1 MKKTAKYL
9 KENIKGDVYSDEL
22 SLGLYSTDASIYKIK
37 PKLVVVPRDEQDV
50 LTTIKTAFEH
60 KISLLPRG
68 AGTSLA
74 GQTVGESIVMD
85 FSKYMNKIIEF
96 NEKEKWIKVQ
106 PGLVHSKLNAY
117 LKPFGLLYAPDEAT
131 INRANIGGVVANNSS
146 GSRSLVF
153 GKAIDHIL
161 EVKIALASGKVITL
175 GETTKEIAKSKAQ
188 QIDEEGKIYK
198 TLVDIIEEDEQEILD
213 RYPKVMRRV
222 TGYSLDEFVDDK
234 PWNMAKLIS
243 GSEGTLATILELK
256 LNLIDLPKK
265 RSITVVHFKDRLEAI
280 STVETI
286 LTHKPSAIELLDDNV
301 INIALTN
308 PSTKPISNF
317 IQGRPGALLIVEF
330 FGEKDKELRQ
340 KHDKLTEHL
349 KEINRGY
356 AYPFYTM
363 EDPVFNNVWEVRKQG
378 LGLLLSVKTDEKA
391 IPFIED
397 LCIPIPHLPE
407 YVNQILNFCNNLD
420 TKVILYAHASVGVL
434 HIRPV
439 LNLKLEEDIKKMKSI
454 SEFALD
460 RVIKYKGSWSG
471 EHGDGISRSFGIP
484 KFYGDKIYND
494 FKKIKTA
501 FDPEGLMNPG
511 KIVNPFPMDENL
523 RYGADY
529 EEINID
535 TIYHYRKEEGFNTL
549 INMCNGVGV
558 CHRVSGGV
566 MCPTYKATLDEKN
579 STRGRANALRLTIS
593 GELGEGDLTNN
604 ELWEAL
610 DLCVSCKS
618 CKTECPSNV
627 DVAKLKSEILQKHY
641 DKKGYGIREFF
652 IIMSDTMS
660 KTFSGIL
667 SSVVNSV
674 IKTKLFRASLEKIAK
689 IDARRILPLY
699 ARYSLKRWYKNEFQS
714 TAKGEEVVLFAD
726 TYTNYHEP
734 EIGKAVIN
742 LLNKL
747 NYQVKLVDTGGS
759 KRPLISNGFLRK
771 AKSYSDKIMNILTP
785 YIEKELPIIVIEPG
799 SYSALVED
807 IPDLMEDEFK
817 AKMLKNS
824 VISIERFISDK
835 INKGEI
841 KEKFISSLN
850 THILHGHCHQKA
862 LEGMEHL
869 ENVFKNTEGTYEI
882 LDVGCCG
889 MAGAFGFEKEHY
901 DLSKKI
907 FDTELKPSLDNLPK
921 GSTIL
926 ATGFSCRHQLKDFS
940 DFDIKHW
947 AEVISVK

>member
-1 MKKTAKYL
+1 MKSIITGL
-9 KENIKGDVYSDEL
+9 KESIKGDVYSDEL
-22 SLGLYSTDASIYKIK
+22 SLGIYSTDASIYKIK
-37 PKLVVVPRDEQDV
+37 PKLVIVPKDKQDV
-50 LTTIKTAFEH
+50 LRTIKTAFEH

-74 GQTVGESIVMD
+74 GQTVGASIIMD
-85 FSKYMNKIIEF
+85 FSKYMNNILEF
-96 NEKEKWIKVQ
+96 NEKEKWIRVQ
-106 PGLVHSKLNAY
+106 PGLVHSELNAY
-117 LKPFGLLYAPDEAT
+117 LKPYNLLYAPDEAT

-161 EVKIALASGKVITL
+161 EVNIALSNGKVITL
-175 GETTKEIAKSKAQ
+175 GEISKTEAKNKAKQ
-188 QIDEEGKIYK
+188 NDEEGKIYK
-198 TLVDIIEEDEQEILD
+198 TLIEIIEEDEQEILN
-213 RYPKVMRRV
+213 RFPKVMRRV
-222 TGYSLDEFVDDK
+222 TGYSLDEFVDKK

-243 GSEGTLATILELK
+243 GSEGTLATILDLK
-256 LNLIDLPKK
+256 LNLIDLPKN
-265 RSITVVHFKDRLEAI
+265 RAITVIHFKDRLEAI

-308 PSTKPISNF
+308 PSTKPISTF
-317 IQGRPGALLIVEF
+317 IEGTPGALLIVEF
-330 FGEKDKELRQ
+330 FGENDIKLKE
-340 KHDKLTEHL
+340 KHDKLEKRL

-363 EDPVFNNVWEVRKQG
+363 DHPTFNNVWEVRKQG

-397 LCIPIPHLPE
+397 LCIPIPHLPK
-407 YVNQILNFCNNLD
+407 YVDQILEFCDNLN

-439 LNLKLEEDIKKMKSI
+439 LNLKSQEDINKMKSI
-454 SEFALD
+454 SEYALD
-460 RVIKYKGSWSG
+460 RVIEYKGSWSG

-484 KFYGDKIYND
+484 KFYGEKIYND
-494 FKKIKTA
+494 FKKLKTA
-501 FDPEGLMNPG
+501 FDPYDLMNPG
-511 KIVNPFPMDENL
+511 KIVNPFPMDQNL

-529 EEINID
+529 NEVKID
-535 TIYHYRKEEGFNTL
+535 TIYHYRKEEGFSTL

-627 DVAKLKSEILQKHY
+627 DVAKLKSEVLQKHY

-652 IIMSDTMS
+652 IVMSDTMS
-660 KTFSGIL
+660 KTFSGFYAGII
-667 SSVVNSV
+667 NSI
-674 IKTKLFRASLEKIAK
+674 IKTKLFRIVLEKIAK

-699 ARYSLKRWYKNEFQS
+699 SRYTLNKWYKNKFKS
-714 TAKGEEVVLFAD
+714 TATGQEVVLFAD

-742 LLNKL
+742 LLNNL

-771 AKSYSDKIMNILTP
+771 AKKYSDKILQILTP
-785 YIEKELPIIVIEPG
+785 YINNEMPIIVIEPG
-799 SYSALVED
+799 SYSALIED
-807 IPDLMEDEFK
+807 LPDLIDDEFK

-835 INKGEI
+835 ISKREI
-841 KEKFISSLN
+841 KNKFKSSLN
-850 THILHGHCHQKA
+850 HHILHGHCHQKA
-862 LEGMEHL
+862 LEGMKYL
-869 ENVFKNTEGTYEI
+869 KNVFNNTEGTYEI

-926 ATGFSCRHQLKDFS
+926 ATGFSCRHQLNDFS
-940 DFDIKHW
+940 DFEIKHW
-947 AEVISVK
+947 VEIIDVK

>member
-1 MKKTAKYL
+1 MQKVIKYL
-9 KENIKGDVYSDEL
+9 KQNIRGDVYSDEL
-22 SLGLYSTDASIYKIK
+22 NLGIYSTDASIYKIK
-37 PKLVVVPRDEQDV
+37 PKLVVLPLDEQDV
-50 LTTIKTAFEH
+50 LTTIKTAYNN

-68 AGTSLA
+68 GGTSLA

-85 FSKYMNKIIEF
+85 FSKYMNKILEF
-96 NEKEKWIKVQ
+96 NEKEKWIRVQ
-106 PGLVHSKLNAY
+106 PGLVHSELNTY
-117 LKPFGLLYAPDEAT
+117 LKPFDLLYAPDEAT

-161 EVKIALASGKVITL
+161 EVKVALANGEVVSFGETDRNIALL
-175 GETTKEIAKSKAQ
+175 KSKKDN
-188 QIDEEGKIYK
+188 IEGKIYK
-198 TLVDIIEEDEQEILD
+198 TLIEIIEEDEQEILN

-222 TGYSLDEFVDDK
+222 TGYSLDEFVDNK

-256 LNLIDLPKK
+256 LNLINLPTK

-280 STVETI
+280 STVSYI
-286 LTHKPSAIELLDDNV
+286 LKHSPSAIELLDDNV
-301 INIALTN
+301 INIAKNN

-317 IQGRPGALLIVEF
+317 IQGSPGALLIVEF
-330 FGEKDKELRQ
+330 FGENYDELKN
-340 KHDKLTEHL
+340 KHEKLLNNL
-349 KEINRGY
+349 KKINRGY

-363 EDPVFNNVWEVRKQG
+363 DDETFNNVWEVRKQG

-397 LCIPIPHLPE
+397 LCIPIPHLPK
-407 YVNQILNFCNNLD
+407 YVDEILSFCNNIN

-439 LNLKLEEDIKKMKSI
+439 LNLKSQTDIEKMKNI
-454 SEFALD
+454 SEYALD
-460 RVIKYKGSWSG
+460 KVIQYKGSWSG
-471 EHGDGISRSFGIP
+471 EHGDGISRSYGIP
-484 KFYGDKIYND
+484 KFYGEKIYND
-494 FKKIKTA
+494 FKKLKTA

-511 KIVNPFPMDENL
+511 KIVDPFPIDKNL
-523 RYGADY
+523 RYGDSY
-529 EEINID
+529 KEKYVD
-535 TIYHYRKEEGFNTL
+535 TLYHYRKEEGFSTL

-610 DLCVSCKS
+610 ELCVSCKS

-641 DKKGYGIREFF
+641 DKRGYGIREFF

-660 KTFSGIL
+660 KTFSGVFANII
-667 SSVVNSV
+667 NSI
-674 IKTKLFRASLEKIAK
+674 IKTKIFRITLEKIAK
-689 IDARRILPLY
+689 IDARRILPFY
-699 ARYSLKRWYKNEFQS
+699 AKYSLKKWYKNKFNS
-714 TAKGEEVVLFAD
+714 TATGAEVVLFAD

-734 EIGKAVIN
+734 EIGIAVIN
-742 LLNKL
+742 ILNKL
-747 NYQVKLVDTGGS
+747 DFQVKLVDTGGS

-771 AKSYSDKIMNILTP
+771 AKKYSNKIIKIFTP
-785 YIEKELPIIVIEPG
+785 YIEKEIPIIVIEPG
-799 SYSALVED
+799 SYSALIED
-807 IPDLMEDEFK
+807 LPDLIDDEFK
-817 AKMLKNS
+817 SKMLKSS
-824 VISIERFISDK
+824 VISIERFLSEQ
-835 INKGEI
+835 INKGYI
-841 KEKFISSLN
+841 KEKFKSKLN
-850 THILHGHCHQKA
+850 NHILHGHCHQKA

-869 ENVFKNTEGTYEI
+869 ENIFKNTEGSYEI

-907 FDTELKPSLDNLPK
+907 FDTELKPDLDNIPK

-926 ATGFSCRHQLKDFS
+926 ASGFSCRHQLKDFS
-940 DFDIKHW
+940 DFKIMHW
-947 AEVISVK
+947 SEIIDM

>member
-1 MKKTAKYL
+1 MKKITKYL
-9 KENIKGDVYSDEL
+9 LENIKGDVLSNEL
-22 SLGLYSTDASIYKIK
+22 SLGIYSTDASIYKIK
-37 PKLVVVPRDEQDV
+37 PKLVIVPQDEEDV
-50 LTTIKTAFEH
+50 LTTIKIAFEN

-68 AGTSLA
+68 GGTSLA
-74 GQTVGESIVMD
+74 GQTVGDSIIMD

-96 NEKEKWIKVQ
+96 NENEKWVNVQ
-106 PGLVHSKLNAY
+106 PGLVHSELNSF
-117 LKPFGLLYAPDEAT
+117 LKEFGLLYAPDEAT
-131 INRANIGGVVANNSS
+131 INRANVGGVVANNSS

-161 EVKIALASGKVITL
+161 EVKVALANGKTIKL
-175 GETTKEIAKSKAQ
+175 GEIKKEDAIKKATQ
-188 QIDEEGKIYK
+188 KDEEGLIYK
-198 TLVDIIEEDEQEILD
+198 TLIEIIKEDENEILD
-213 RYPKVMRRV
+213 RFPKVMRRV
-222 TGYSLDEFVDDK
+222 TGYSLDEFVDNK

-286 LTHKPSAIELLDDNV
+286 LEHKPSAIELLDDNV
-301 INIALTN
+301 INIARSN
-308 PSTKPISNF
+308 PSTKPISTF
-317 IQGRPGALLIVEF
+317 IEGNPGALLIVEF
-330 FGEKDKELRQ
+330 FGENNKELLN
-340 KHDKLTEHL
+340 KNDKLSSHL
-349 KEINRGY
+349 KKINRGY

-363 EDPVFNNVWEVRKQG
+363 EDETFNNVWEVRKQG

-397 LCIPIPHLPE
+397 LCIPIPHLPK
-407 YVNQILNFCNNLD
+407 YVDQILKFCDNLN

-439 LNLKLEEDIKKMKSI
+439 LNLKSQEDIDKMKSI
-454 SEFALD
+454 AEYALD
-460 RVIKYKGSWSG
+460 RVIEYKGSWSG

-484 KFYGDKIYND
+484 KFYGEKIYND
-494 FKKIKTA
+494 FKKLKTA

-511 KIVNPFPMDENL
+511 KIVDPLPMDENL

-529 EEINID
+529 EEIKID
-535 TIYHYRKEEGFNTL
+535 TLYHYRKEEGFSTL

-558 CHRVSGGV
+558 CNRVSGGV

-593 GELGEGDLTNN
+593 GELGDGDLTND

-641 DKKGYGIREFF
+641 DKNGYGIREFF

-660 KTFSGIL
+660 KTFSGIFAGII
-667 SSVVNSV
+667 NYV
-674 IKTKLFRASLEKIAK
+674 IKTKIFRVVLEKIAK
-689 IDARRILPLY
+689 IDARRVLPLY
-699 ARYSLKRWYKNEFQS
+699 TRYSLNRWYINKFKS
-714 TAKGEEVVLFAD
+714 TATGQEVVLFAD
-726 TYTNYHEP
+726 TYANYHEP

-742 LLNKL
+742 ILNSL
-747 NYQVKLVDTGGS
+747 NYKVKLVDTGGS

-771 AKSYSDKIMNILTP
+771 AKKYSDKILSILLP
-785 YIEKELPIIVIEPG
+785 YIEKGLPIIIIEPG
-799 SYSALVED
+799 SYSALIED
-807 IPDLMEDEFK
+807 LPDLIDDEFK
-817 AKMLKNS
+817 SNILKNN
-824 VISIERFISDK
+824 VISIERFIS
-835 INKGEI
+835 
-841 KEKFISSLN
+841 EKFKSGFISEKFKSKIKH
-850 THILHGHCHQKA
+850 HILHGHCHQKA

-869 ENVFKNTEGTYEI
+869 ENIFNNTEGTFEL

-907 FDTELKPSLDNLPK
+907 FETELQPSLNNLEK
-921 GSTIL
+921 GSIIL
-926 ATGFSCRHQLKDFS
+926 ATGFSCRHQLKDFG
-940 DFDIKHW
+940 DFEVKHW
-947 AEVISVK
+947 AEIIDVK